1 MRTIRIVL
9 ARELGAYF
17 RSYTGYVILA
27 VVLLVDGLLFNV
39 FALGGTPKYSA
50 EVLRDFF
57 YFSSGTTMI
66 ASIFL
71 TMRLLAE
78 ERQMGTMVLY
88 YGSPVRDSQMIVGK
102 FLSALFFLGLLT
114 LLTLYMP
121 LLVFVNGKVSAG
133 HVVSGYL
140 GLLCLGAASLAIGL
154 FGSSLARSQILA
166 AVISAAILVS
176 MLLLWLLASVTA
188 PPLSAIFGHL
198 ALHNKH
204 FLPFMKG
211 TVNTSDILY
220 YLSVTWF
227 FLMLSTKVV
236 EARRWR

>member
-1 MRTIRIVL
+1 VRVVWL
-9 ARELGAYF
+9 VVWRELGAYF
-17 RSYTGYVILA
+17 RSYMGYIILA

-39 FALGGTPKYSA
+39 YAMGGGSKYSA
-50 EVLRDFF
+50 EVLRQFF

-88 YGSPVRDSQMIVGK
+88 ATSPVRDGHIVVGK
-102 FLSALFFLGLLT
+102 FLSAFLFLCLLT

-121 LLVFVNGKVSAG
+121 LLIFVNGKVSVG
-133 HVVSGYL
+133 HIFGGYV
-140 GLLCLGAASLAIGL
+140 GLLCLGAASLAIGM
-154 FGSSLARSQILA
+154 FGSSLAQSQIIA
-166 AVISAAILVS
+166 AIISTAILVS
-176 MLLLWLLASVTA
+176 MLLFWLLVNITD
-188 PPLSAIFGHL
+188 PPMSGIFSYL

-204 FLPFMKG
+204 FFPFMKG
-211 TVNTSDILY
+211 TINTRDLIY
-220 YLSVTWF
+220 YLTVTCF
-227 FLMLSTKVV
+227 FLMVSTRVI

>member
-1 MRTIRIVL
+1 VRVVWL
-9 ARELGAYF
+9 VVWRELGAYF
-17 RSYTGYVILA
+17 RSYMGYIILA

-39 FALGGTPKYSA
+39 YALGGGSKYSA
-50 EVLRDFF
+50 EVLRQFF

-88 YGSPVRDSQMIVGK
+88 ATSPVRDGHIVVGK
-102 FLSALFFLGLLT
+102 FLSAFLFLCLLT

-121 LLVFVNGKVSAG
+121 LLIFVNGKVSVG
-133 HVVSGYL
+133 HIFGGYV
-140 GLLCLGAASLAIGL
+140 GLLCLGAASLAIGM
-154 FGSSLARSQILA
+154 FGSSLAQSQIIA
-166 AVISAAILVS
+166 AIISTAILVS
-176 MLLLWLLASVTA
+176 MLLFWLLVNITD
-188 PPLSAIFGHL
+188 PPLSGIFSYL

-204 FLPFMKG
+204 FFPFMKG
-211 TVNTSDILY
+211 TINTRDLIY
-220 YLSVTWF
+220 YLTVTCF
-227 FLMLSTKVV
+227 FLMVSTRVI

>member
-1 MRTIRIVL
+1 MRVVWLVL
-9 ARELGAYF
+9 CREFGAYF
-17 RSYTGYVILA
+17 RSYMGYVILA

-39 FALGGTPKYSA
+39 YAIGGGSKYSA
-50 EVLRDFF
+50 EVLRQFF

-88 YGSPVRDSQMIVGK
+88 TTSPVKDSQVVLGK
-102 FLSALFFLGLLT
+102 FLSAFLFLCLLT

-121 LLVFVNGKVSAG
+121 LLIFVNGKVSMG
-133 HVVSGYL
+133 HIFGGYL
-140 GLLCLGAASLAIGL
+140 GLLCLGSAALAIGM
-154 FGSSLARSQILA
+154 FGSSLAQSQIIA
-166 AVISAAILVS
+166 AIISAAILVA
-176 MLLLWLLASVTA
+176 MLLFWLLATVTE
-188 PPLSAIFGHL
+188 PPLSGMFSYL

-204 FLPFMKG
+204 FFPFMKG
-211 TVNTSDILY
+211 TVNTRDLIY

-227 FLMLSTKVV
+227 FLMVSTRVI